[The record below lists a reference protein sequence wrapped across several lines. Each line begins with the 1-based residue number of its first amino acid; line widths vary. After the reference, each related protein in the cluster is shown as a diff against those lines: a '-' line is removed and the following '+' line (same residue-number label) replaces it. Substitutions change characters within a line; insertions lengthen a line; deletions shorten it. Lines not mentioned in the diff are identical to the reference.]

1 MVEKRK
7 RASASVGTSVSPS
20 KKKIIVSPQYKRLSA
35 CTLRRIRK
43 NVPKDVKIT
52 KIEIDVKPSREMKQ
66 DIEKKLESI
75 RDEHKVGLL
84 VGIKNDS
91 GVNHAVAIYRW
102 GDVIYCFDP
111 HGPVRVETSDVIFG
125 MIKGVFGCEILKN
138 YTGANLQAYDEF
150 GVCVGLSS
158 NFIMVM
164 ANRSTHLRQKFSQTI
179 KESLIGLTMSAIEKN
194 LQTKTVALSKPRSSK
209 SSKSSRSSKSSK
221 SLTPMNINK
230 KN

>member
-7 RASASVGTSVSPS
+7 RVSASSGTPASPA
-20 KKKIIVSPQYKRLSA
+20 KKKIIVSPQYKSLSS

-52 KIEIDVKPSREMKQ
+52 KIEVNVKPSLEMKRY
-66 DIEKKLESI
+66 IEQELESI

-84 VGIKNDS
+84 VGIIEDGRAK
-91 GVNHAVAIYRW
+91 HAVSVYRW
-102 GDVIYCFDP
+102 GDFLYCFDP
-111 HGPVRVETSDVIFG
+111 HGPLRGKSSDVIFG
-125 MIKGVFGCEILKN
+125 MIKDAFGCEILKN

-194 LQTKTVALSKPRSSK
+194 LQTKTIALSKPRSSK
-209 SSKSSRSSKSSK
+209 SSKSSK